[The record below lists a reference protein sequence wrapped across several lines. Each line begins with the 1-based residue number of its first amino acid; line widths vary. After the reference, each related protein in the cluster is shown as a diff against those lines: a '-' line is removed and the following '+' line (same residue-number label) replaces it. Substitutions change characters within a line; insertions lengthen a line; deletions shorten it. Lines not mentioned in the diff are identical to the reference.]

1 VGRIAWSVV
10 AALCY
15 VGAVVGLAASVR
27 DNWRWLR
34 EGQQVDAV
42 VVDRADD
49 DWYTVEYH
57 GTVIVEGDMWG
68 GEWETGDSIRVFVHP
83 DDPSRV
89 RNSSSLWLELL
100 LGVPITAGVVVGA
113 PPIVYWWIWKR
124 RPRERRC
131 LIDASPARTR
141 VSQRFRNRARSCAR
155 VTCRQPEI
163 TGK

>member
-1 VGRIAWSVV
+1 
-10 AALCY
+10 LCY

-42 VVDRADD
+42 VVDSADD

-57 GTVIVEGDMWG
+57 GTVIAEGDMWG
-68 GEWETGDSIRVFVHP
+68 GEWEAGDSIRVFVHP

-100 LGVPITAGVVVGA
+100 LGVPITAAVVVGA
-113 PPIVYWWIWKR
+113 PPIVYWLIWKR
-124 RPRERRC
+124 RRREPRC
-131 LIDASPARTR
+131 LVDASPAGTSG
-141 VSQRFRNRARSCAR
+141 SQRFRNHARSCAGE
-155 VTCRQPEI
+155 PLAG
-163 TGK
+163 TGNNR